1 MRERFVSAAA
11 RERLRV
17 MLEEVESPAGRRF
30 AIFVQLLIF
39 LSLIAVFIETF
50 RNLPR
55 WLDVALSAFEWMV
68 ILIFTAEYL
77 ARLFTARRPL
87 AYAFSFMGLVDLAV
101 IAPFWL
107 LGADVRALRALLL
120 LRLLKLL
127 KLHRYTRPLRHF
139 ATAWRLVREDIIV
152 FSVMVALLLY
162 LAALG
167 IWHFEHA
174 AQPDKYAN
182 AFDALWWSVITITTV
197 GYGDMYPVTV
207 GGRILT
213 MLVVLIGLGLVAV
226 PSGLLA
232 SAFQEIRRRETRRGR
247 DEDDPPPEKS

>member
-1 MRERFVSAAA
+1 M
-11 RERLRV
+11 
-17 MLEEVESPAGRRF
+17 
-30 AIFVQLLIF
+30 
-39 LSLIAVFIETF
+39 
-50 RNLPR
+50 
-55 WLDVALSAFEWMV
+55 ALSAFEWLV

-127 KLHRYTRPLRHF
+127 KLQRYTRPLRHF
-139 ATAWRLVREDIIV
+139 VAAWKLVREDIIV
-152 FSVMVALLLY
+152 FSFMVFLLLY

-167 IWHFEHA
+167 IWHFEHEV
-174 AQPDKYAN
+174 QPEKYGN

-232 SAFQEIRRRETRRGR
+232 SAFQEIRRRETRHDRG
-247 DEDDPPPEKS
+247 EDDTPPEPS